1 MTLEI
6 LLSIIT
12 PILTGA
18 VSFLT
23 VRIFSFS
30 KQIAVLQ
37 SELVSIKQDTDKAES
52 SRSDL
57 HNRISKVSLESSLV
71 KNKFE
76 DYGLNFSKA
85 VDNLASAI
93 SELRAELNKH
103 KSDTNLF
110 IKSEMDSTKTVI
122 MDKLELM
129 MRLHTREP

>member
-1 MTLEI
+1 MTLEL

-30 KQIAVLQ
+30 KQIAVLE
-37 SELVSIKQDTDKAES
+37 SELSAVKQDTSKAENN
-52 SRSDL
+52 L
-57 HNRISKVSLESSLV
+57 VGLTNRVSKVSLESSLI

-76 DYGLNFSKA
+76 DYGINFSKA

-93 SELRAELNKH
+93 SELRSELNKH

-110 IKSEMDSTKTVI
+110 IKSEMDATKTVI

-129 MRLHTREP
+129 MRLHGQK

>member
-1 MTLEI
+1 VTLEL

-30 KQIAVLQ
+30 KQIAVLE
-37 SELVSIKQDTDKAES
+37 SELSAIKQDTSKAENTLS
-52 SRSDL
+52 TL
-57 HNRISKVSLESSLV
+57 HERVSKVSLESNLV

-110 IKSEMDSTKTVI
+110 IKSEMDATKTVI

-129 MRLHTREP
+129 MRLHGQK

>member
-1 MTLEI
+1 MTLEL

-30 KQIAVLQ
+30 KQIAVLE
-37 SELVSIKQDTDKAES
+37 SELSAVKQDTSKAENN
-52 SRSDL
+52 L
-57 HNRISKVSLESSLV
+57 VGLTNRVSKVSLESSLI

-76 DYGLNFSKA
+76 DYGINFSKA

-93 SELRAELNKH
+93 SDLRSELNKH

-110 IKSEMDSTKTVI
+110 IKSEMDATKTVI

-129 MRLHTREP
+129 MRLHGQK

>member
-30 KQIAVLQ
+30 KQIAVLE
-37 SELVSIKQDTDKAES
+37 SELSSVKQDTDKAENTLS
-52 SRSDL
+52 TL
-57 HNRISKVSLESSLV
+57 HERVSKVSLESNLV

-110 IKSEMDSTKTVI
+110 IKSEMDATKTVI

-129 MRLHTREP
+129 MRLHDQR

>member
-1 MTLEI
+1 MTLEL

-30 KQIAVLQ
+30 KQIAVLE
-37 SELVSIKQDTDKAES
+37 SELSAIKQDTSKAENTLS
-52 SRSDL
+52 TL
-57 HNRISKVSLESSLV
+57 HERVSKVSLESNLV

-110 IKSEMDSTKTVI
+110 IKSEMDATKTVI

-129 MRLHTREP
+129 MRLHGQK

>member
-37 SELVSIKQDTDKAES
+37 SELSSVKQDTDKAENTLS
-52 SRSDL
+52 TL
-57 HNRISKVSLESSLV
+57 HERVSKVSLESNLV

-110 IKSEMDSTKTVI
+110 IKSEMDATKTVI

-129 MRLHTREP
+129 MRLHDQR